1 MRYFLFFFIIITVV
15 VLFLGLLSMTRE
27 EKNNKKFSTKLMTLR
42 VVFQGL
48 ALLTLVGIYFLSS
61 K

>member
-1 MRYFLFFFIIITVV
+1 MAR
-15 VLFLGLLSMTRE
+15 G
-27 EKNNKKFSTKLMTLR
+27 EKINKKFSTKLMTLR
-42 VVFQGL
+42 VIFQGL